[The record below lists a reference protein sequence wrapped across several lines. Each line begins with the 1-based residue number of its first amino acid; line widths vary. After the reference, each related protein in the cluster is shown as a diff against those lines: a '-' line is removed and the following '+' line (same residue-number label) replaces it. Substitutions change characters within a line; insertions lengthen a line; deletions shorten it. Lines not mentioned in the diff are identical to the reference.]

1 MILNSLF
8 TACGLI
14 CVGLGT
20 VGIFLPILPTTPF
33 YILAVLCF
41 AKGSERF
48 HSWFTSTNLYSKYI
62 ESYAKNRSM
71 TLKSKFA
78 VLIPV
83 TVMLILTA
91 AITDMLV
98 IKIVIAVLLA
108 VKYWYFIYKIKTKY
122 P

>member
-1 MILNSLF
+1 
-8 TACGLI
+8 
-14 CVGLGT
+14 
-20 VGIFLPILPTTPF
+20 
-33 YILAVLCF
+33 
-41 AKGSERF
+41 
-48 HSWFTSTNLYSKYI
+48 
-62 ESYAKNRSM
+62 M